1 MKKPIATISALSL
14 AVLLTSFTN
23 PPTTAAASTRKELSL
38 GTSISAAKLYTRLGL
53 ESKGLSQ
60 KAFAAAFKGYEY
72 LLKKKKITN
81 TQYLTICDMSQS
93 SAKKR
98 LYVID
103 IANEQVIINTWVAH
117 GRNSGHAYANRFS
130 NRLSSHQTSLGFYI
144 TGKTYRGEHGLSL
157 RLTGQEAGINDKAY
171 RRAVVVHGANY
182 IGENAQGRSFGCP
195 AVPKQV
201 CDDLIE
207 MIKEGSCLFIYHPT
221 QAYTKKSKIL
231 NG

>member
-1 MKKPIATISALSL
+1 
-14 AVLLTSFTN
+14 
-23 PPTTAAASTRKELSL
+23 
-38 GTSISAAKLYTRLGL
+38 
-53 ESKGLSQ
+53 
-60 KAFAAAFKGYEY
+60 
-72 LLKKKKITN
+72 
-81 TQYLTICDMSQS
+81 MSQS

-103 IANEQVIINTWVAH
+103 MTNEQVVMNTWVAH

-195 AVPKQV
+195 AVPKEI
-201 CDDLIE
+201 CAELIE
-207 MIKEGSCLFIYHPT
+207 IIKEGSCLFIYHPT